1 MRSMLRW
8 AALMGVGLLITGCAA
23 QPLAPQVEEVVI
35 TQTPGSAE
43 SPAPQA
49 GPITLYYPEG
59 ASQGDAAYALTYDLP
74 VFSGTEPAVSAMNAA
89 IQGWREELL
98 DRVESERL
106 PLADR
111 AEGADLPG
119 TQVTSLCVWA
129 TLPACCSM
137 NPIGMKMKMA
147 LPSGSRPWC
156 LTRRAWN
163 AI

>member
-8 AALMGVGLLITGCAA
+8 AALMGVGLIITGCAA

-35 TQTPGSAE
+35 TQTPGSADT
-43 SPAPQA
+43 PAPQA
-49 GPITLYYPEG
+49 GPIMLYYPEG

-111 AEGADLPG
+111 VEGADLP
-119 TQVTSLCVWA
+119 
-129 TLPACCSM
+129 
-137 NPIGMKMKMA
+137 
-147 LPSGSRPWC
+147 
-156 LTRRAWN
+156 
-163 AI
+163 